1 VRYLVIGYENTTK
14 TGGTAEGEEGT
25 KGQPICIAVLS
36 ADPVVPED
44 VPGDSP
50 KSHVDD
56 PNNEGAGERQAGK
69 GGRGRLFQASI

>member
-1 VRYLVIGYENTTK
+1 MRYLVTGYENTTE
-14 TGGTAEGEEGT
+14 TGGVAKGEEGT
-25 KGQPICIAVLS
+25 KCQPVGIAVLS

-56 PNNEGAGERQAGK
+56 PNNEGAGECQTGK
-69 GGRGRLFQASI
+69 KGHVCRFQPSI